1 MAETI
6 HFFKTDVPF
15 AIPGKR
21 IMRRWLEATIRN
33 EKRVP
38 GSINIIICSDKYLL
52 KLNKK
57 FLKKT
62 TLTDIITFPMSENEQ
77 VISGD
82 LYISIERVRENSKLF
97 KQQTKKELARVI
109 LHGVL
114 HLMGYD
120 DQKAK
125 DIQQIRKKE
134 DEYLKK
140 LALW

>member
-1 MAETI
+1 
-6 HFFKTDVPF
+6 
-15 AIPGKR
+15 
-21 IMRRWLEATIRN
+21 
-33 EKRVP
+33 
-38 GSINIIICSDKYLL
+38 
-52 KLNKK
+52 
-57 FLKKT
+57 
-62 TLTDIITFPMSENEQ
+62 MSENEQ
-77 VISGD
+77 VVSGD

-125 DIQQIRKKE
+125 DIQLIRKKE
-134 DEYLKK
+134 EEYLKK